1 MPTTLTRSPLT
12 PRPRARSAVGAAALA
27 ALVVVGFLGASRL
40 VAGPHV
46 VPRITIANATDDLV
60 NVLVVDDGSSRL
72 PLTIVEPRR
81 TAVTHDV
88 IDQGDT
94 WTFVFRTSGRTLAT
108 VEMSRDDL
116 QRAHWRVAVPNG
128 TNTSG

>member
-12 PRPRARSAVGAAALA
+12 PRPRTSSAIGAAALA

-40 VAGPHV
+40 VADPKV
-46 VPRITIANATDDLV
+46 VSRITVANPTDDLV
-60 NVLVVDDGSSRL
+60 NVVAVDDGGAHL

-81 TAVTHDV
+81 KSVTHDV

-94 WTFVFRTSGRTLAT
+94 WTFVFRTGGRTVAK
-108 VEMSRDDL
+108 VQMSHDEL
-116 QRAHWRVAVPNG
+116 ERARWRVAVPNG
-128 TNTSG
+128 SGVD

>member
-40 VAGPHV
+40 VAGPEV
-46 VPRITIANATDDLV
+46 VSQVTIANPTDDLV
-60 NVLVVDDGSSRL
+60 NVFAVDDGGSRL
-72 PLTIVEPRR
+72 PLTIVEPHR

-88 IDQGDT
+88 IDQGDS
-94 WTFVFRTSGRTLAT
+94 WTFVFRTSGRTIAK
-108 VEMSRDDL
+108 VHVSRDDL

-128 TNTSG
+128 TSTSG

>member
-40 VAGPHV
+40 VAGPDV
-46 VPRITIANATDDLV
+46 VPQITVANPTDDLV
-60 NVLVVDDGSSRL
+60 NVLAVDDSGSRL
-72 PLTIVEPRR
+72 PLTIVEPHR

-94 WTFVFRTSGRTLAT
+94 WTFVFRTSGRTVAT
-108 VEMSRDDL
+108 VKVSRDDL
-116 QRAHWRVAVPNG
+116 QRAHWRVSVPTGTSANG
-128 TNTSG
+128 

>member
-12 PRPRARSAVGAAALA
+12 PRPRTRSAVGAAALA

-40 VAGPHV
+40 VAGPAV
-46 VPRITIANATDDLV
+46 VPQVTIANPTDDLV
-60 NVLVVDDGSSRL
+60 NVLAVDDGGSRL
-72 PLTIVEPRR
+72 PLNIVEPHR

-94 WTFVFRTSGRTLAT
+94 WTFVFRTSGRTIAR
-108 VEMSRDDL
+108 VQMSREDL
-116 QRAHWRVAVPNG
+116 QRAHWRVSVPNG
-128 TNTSG
+128 TSATG

>member
-12 PRPRARSAVGAAALA
+12 PRPRSRSAIGVAALA

-40 VAGPHV
+40 VAGPDV
-46 VPRITIANATDDLV
+46 VPQITIANPTDDLV
-60 NVLVVDDGSSRL
+60 NVLIVEDGGSRL

-81 TAVTHDV
+81 TAVTPDV

-94 WTFVFRTSGRTLAT
+94 WTFVFRTSGRTIAK

-116 QRAHWRVAVPNG
+116 QRAQWRVPVPNG
-128 TNTSG
+128 TSTTG